1 MFVRDRVPVSV
12 RLIDWP
18 SPRVVPVWP
27 TEGLLEVS
35 GIRSSLL
42 RSSFFSKEA
51 KAGSASVFPPLAK
64 GTVGCNAPE
73 DVISVGC
80 VFWRL

>member
-1 MFVRDRVPVSV
+1 MSV
-12 RLIDWP
+12 RLIDCP
-18 SPRVVPVWP
+18 SARVVPVWP

-51 KAGSASVFPPLAK
+51 KAGSASEFPPLAM
-64 GTVGCNAPE
+64 GTVACNAPE
-73 DVISVGC
+73 DVMSLGWG
-80 VFWRL
+80 FWRL